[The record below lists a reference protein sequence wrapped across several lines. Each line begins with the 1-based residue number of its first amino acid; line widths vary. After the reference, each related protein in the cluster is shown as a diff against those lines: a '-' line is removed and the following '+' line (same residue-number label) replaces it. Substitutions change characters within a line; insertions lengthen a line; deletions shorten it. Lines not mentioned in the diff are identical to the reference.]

1 MNADK
6 TPTTDGLPVKFYKA
20 FWDNISTHL
29 LSTPSMLLTNQAGCL
44 LLKEGVS

>member
-6 TPTTDGLPVKFYKA
+6 TPSTDGLPVEFYKA
-20 FWDNISTHL
+20 FWDDISTHL
-29 LSTPSMLLTNQAGCL
+29 LSAPSMLFTNQAGCL